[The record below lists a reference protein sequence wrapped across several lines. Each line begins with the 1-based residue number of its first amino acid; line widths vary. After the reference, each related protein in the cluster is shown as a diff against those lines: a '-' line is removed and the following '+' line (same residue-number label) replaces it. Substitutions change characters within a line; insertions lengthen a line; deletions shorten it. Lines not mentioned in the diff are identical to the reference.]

1 MQPIAG
7 ASELAALCAT
17 AVAIGAGHTLLGPD
31 HYVPFAVMSR
41 AGRWSAGK
49 TAALTAACGLGH
61 VAGSVV
67 IGVAAI
73 AAGTAL
79 APIEGLEGLR
89 GDVAA
94 WLLVG
99 VGLAYG
105 AWGLV
110 RASRHRI
117 DGHAHPHVHAD
128 GTVHVHPHA
137 HSGEHLHVHAA
148 EAAGGGATRSV
159 WAPWALFLVF
169 LFGPCEPLIP
179 LLMVPATTLGPL
191 AVGAVAAAFAAATVV
206 TMVAAVLALRAG
218 FGVVRAPRLERY
230 GHALAGL
237 AVAACGLL
245 VVAGL

>member
-1 MQPIAG
+1 MQPNAG

-17 AVAIGAGHTLLGPD
+17 AVAIGAGHTILGPD
-31 HYVPFAVMSR
+31 HYVPFAAMAR
-41 AGRWSAGK
+41 AGRWSAAH
-49 TAALTAACGLGH
+49 TVAVTTACGLGH

-67 IGVAAI
+67 IGLVGI

-79 APIEGLEGLR
+79 TRIEGLEGLR

-99 VGLAYG
+99 TGLAYA
-105 AWGLV
+105 AWGFVQAV
-110 RASRHRI
+110 RRRL
-117 DGHAHPHVHAD
+117 DGHSHL
-128 GTVHVHPHA
+128 HA
-137 HSGEHLHVHAA
+137 HVQQA
-148 EAAGGGATRSV
+148 AAGTATASV
-159 WAPWALFLVF
+159 WAPWAMFLVF
-169 LFGPCEPLIP
+169 LFGPCEPLVP
-179 LLMVPATTLGPL
+179 LLMYPAATVSPL
-191 AVGAVAAAFAAATVV
+191 AVVAVAAAFAAATVA

-218 FGVVRAPRLERY
+218 CHAVRAPRLERY

>member
-1 MQPIAG
+1 MQPVTG

-17 AVAIGAGHTLLGPD
+17 AVAIGAGHTILGPD
-31 HYVPFAVMSR
+31 HYVPFAAMAR
-41 AGRWSAGK
+41 AGRWSAAR
-49 TAALTAACGLGH
+49 TAAVTAACGLGH

-67 IGVAAI
+67 IGLVGI

-79 APIEGLEGLR
+79 TRIEGLEGLR

-99 VGLAYG
+99 TGLAYS
-105 AWGLV
+105 AWGFV
-110 RASRHRI
+110 RAARRRV
-117 DGHAHPHVHAD
+117 DGHAHLHAHAD
-128 GTVHVHPHA
+128 GTVHM
-137 HSGEHLHVHAA
+137 HSHSHDGEHLHLHKA
-148 EAAGGGATRSV
+148 AAGNAAASV
-159 WAPWALFLVF
+159 WAPWAMFLVF
-169 LFGPCEPLIP
+169 LFGPCEPLVP
-179 LLMVPATTLGPL
+179 LLMYPAATVSPL
-191 AVGAVAAAFAAATVV
+191 AVALVAAAFAAATVA

-218 FGVVRAPRLERY
+218 CHAMRAPRLERY